1 MYNKGELIS
10 RLIDGHA
17 SYEAPAS
24 VKPELSSFLTE
35 HKDLSR
41 RFFLRLG
48 AAGVAAIHSLPIF
61 AEEKKRAR
69 ALQKKI
75 DQLETWLTRQ
85 SGFRDVSRGNP
96 RPHSLDEAKRKEV
109 GLTRETWSLEVLSDP
124 ANKANLRRE
133 LSKKDNTAFT
143 FKNLMELAKKHA
155 VRFPKVMTCLNIGCP
170 LGNGIW
176 EGVPLREVLWLT
188 QPGRNVRRVFY
199 HGYHNDKPE
208 QMFRSSLPVGRVL
221 EDLYGLPPVILC
233 YKLNGHWL
241 EPRRG
246 APVRIV
252 VPEAYGFKNIK
263 WLSHVFLTNDWQA
276 NDTYGEQNND
286 VDSPLKTFCDP
297 FPLPATVKPGQSIP
311 VTGYAQVGI
320 SGLAKVQVW
329 IHNDAEK
336 LPPEDEYFLKAPWR
350 DAEVLPP
357 PEKWGGDLPD
367 NTIPSPTYGFD
378 PKTGQPETWPLRMS
392 KIHWA
397 ALLPGLPAGSYTLRS
412 RTIDSN
418 GAAQP
423 MPRPFRKSGRA
434 KIGEMSLTVEA

>member
-1 MYNKGELIS
+1 M
-10 RLIDGHA
+10 
-17 SYEAPAS
+17 
-24 VKPELSSFLTE
+24 KPELSSFLTE

-61 AEEKKRAR
+61 AEEKKRDR

>member
-61 AEEKKRAR
+61 SEEKKRDL

-297 FPLPATVKPGQSIP
+297 FPLPATVKPGQSVP

>member
-61 AEEKKRAR
+61 AEEKKRDR